1 MRGRA
6 LRIAGA
12 IVAALALAGCDV
24 SGAVDIGADRVAVDL
39 VLVLVQGIDEDDFCG
54 MASLDT
60 LTFDLAPADADGRR
74 ACRITGTLPVAEGEF
89 NGPLGQGGVGSDLV
103 WAAFEPQNTWWE
115 VEAEGTLDVTLTL
128 PGPVEAASANGRVSG
143 NTVRFTDYA
152 AAQSDGL
159 FIVARPSGWAVPA
172 WAWAGGGA
180 AAGFGV
186 VAGLGLLRRRSAR
199 PDAVPAA
206 PAHPDPGPSTEA
218 PPADDPTVW
227 AEDRS

>member
-1 MRGRA
+1 
-6 LRIAGA
+6 
-12 IVAALALAGCDV
+12 
-24 SGAVDIGADRVAVDL
+24 
-39 VLVLVQGIDEDDFCG
+39 

-103 WAAFEPQNTWWE
+103 WAAFEPQNTWWK

-172 WAWAGGGA
+172 WAWAAHRSGSSPARNGTTRDGRRFA
-180 AAGFGV
+180 AHENA
-186 VAGLGLLRRRSAR
+186 
-199 PDAVPAA
+199 PDA
-206 PAHPDPGPSTEA
+206 
-218 PPADDPTVW
+218 
-227 AEDRS
+227 